1 MKTAVLE
8 ALSARDAE
16 RRIEK
21 NDVRRETL
29 LADVLLDMRA
39 QGALSQAALEQDAVN
54 FVPSGVHTSGLRMLS
69 WRESSIQNYVV
80 QVHEGLYLY
89 TNKSI
94 LLLKLLA
101 QFGIAD

>member
-1 MKTAVLE
+1 MKTAILE

-54 FVPSGVHTSGLRMLS
+54 FVPNGVHTSGLRMLS
-69 WRESSIQNYVV
+69 WRESSIHFV
-80 QVHEGLYLY
+80 VHEGQYTALY
-89 TNKSI
+89 TNKNI
-94 LLLKLLA
+94 LL
-101 QFGIAD
+101 